1 MITASRIREEVEA
14 YDLHQPHFLQFRACI
29 AGEQFA
35 DQHRQVFDEVTEE
48 LESDPQQFYDQARS
62 FVRNHKEIS
71 FALGKMKTGAK
82 IGHEDPN
89 VAVRPALDRIAKFWE
104 AAPALRFYAFY
115 LTGRKA
121 PYEKMTEPKTV
132 LKNFKNLG
140 LSASDAILLRKLR
153 NAAYHPGNFKNGR
166 VLSDKDED
174 ICEIPKVF
182 ELVKIID
189 DINRWVMMMTFY
201 LAIHNPPFTLTVI
214 SLLNYEYFNKKELY
228 IHSLWP
234 VYKLLSASAMKEE
247 AVPEQQ
253 QPALARWI
261 TKVWPIVKSP
271 RQALMGFAF
280 VEGITRK
287 VSSDFSRAYN
297 RVDVLQL
304 LDTFRSKSLNA
315 AALLRD
321 QANHFTD
328 PESQAAFIQ
337 LAVAIE
343 RDGLRRTDLSRKTD
357 QRSIDFIV
365 DTLNKKYAR
374 EQS

>member
-1 MITASRIREEVEA
+1 MITASRIKEKVDS
-14 YDLHQPHFLQFRACI
+14 YNLHQPNLLQFRVCI
-29 AGEQFA
+29 SGEPFA
-35 DQHRQVFDEVTEE
+35 DQHRQVFDEISEE
-48 LESDPQQFYDQARS
+48 LKTDPQQFYDRARS
-62 FVRNHKEIS
+62 FVRNHKEIN

-82 IGHEDPN
+82 VEHEDPN

-121 PYEKMTEPKTV
+121 PYEKMAESKAV

-140 LSASDAILLRKLR
+140 LSASDATLLRQLR

-174 ICEIPKVF
+174 ICEIPRVF

-201 LAIHNPPFTLTVI
+201 LVIHNPRFTLTVI

-234 VYKLLSASAMKEE
+234 VYKLLGTSAVKEE
-247 AVPEQQ
+247 AMPEQQ
-253 QPALARWI
+253 QPAFARWI

-271 RQALMGFAF
+271 RQALMGYAL

-287 VSSDFSRAYN
+287 ISGDFSKDYN
-297 RVDVLQL
+297 RADVLKL
-304 LDTFRSKSLNA
+304 LSTFRNKSLEA
-315 AALLRD
+315 ADLLRHY
-321 QANHFTD
+321 AEFSLEE
-328 PESQAAFIQ
+328 ESRAAFFQ
-337 LAVAIE
+337 LAAAIE
-343 RDGLRRTDLSRKTD
+343 RDARRRTDLTRPT
-357 QRSIDFIV
+357 QQNTIDFIV
-365 DTLNKKYAR
+365 DSLNENLQR
-374 EQS
+374 EEP